1 MPSALIIEDNQQMA
15 ESLAQMVEIFGLDV
29 DIAYGARTGMIKL
42 QQEVPD
48 VVFLD
53 VNMPGVDGFEVMA
66 YFRRLPQMKD
76 VPVIVVT
83 SDDQP
88 ETLKKARDTGVLA
101 FMVKPADV
109 NHIEAALRAAGVLPE

>member
-1 MPSALIIEDNQQMA
+1 MASVLIIDDSRRMA
-15 ESLAQMVEIFGLDV
+15 DSLAQIVNLLGLEAEV
-29 DIAYGARTGMIKL
+29 AYGARTGILKL
-42 QQEVPD
+42 QEKIPD

-66 YFRRLPQMKD
+66 YFRRLPQMKN

-88 ETLKKARDTGVLA
+88 ETAQKAKDTGVLA
-101 FMVKPADV
+101 LLVKPPSVDR
-109 NHIEAALRAAGVLPE
+109 IEAALRAAGALP